1 MKVKI
6 AVNQF
11 PSLNP
16 NSIDRAVSLVP
27 RAVSNA
33 AVDVTA
39 ADDDGF
45 AAAVVDAGAVL
56 PAALVVFLRPH
67 SPRTTPAPR

>member
-1 MKVKI
+1 MRKVPK
-6 AVNQF
+6 
-11 PSLNP
+11 LNS
-16 NSIDRAVSLVP
+16 NSIDWAVSLVP

-39 ADDDGF
+39 AADDDF
-45 AAAVVDAGAVL
+45 AAAVAGAGVFL
-56 PAALVVFLRPH
+56 PAALVVLFRPR